1 MGGKG
6 SGGARVNT
14 GPKPVDD
21 ATMALRGSRPR
32 RKPALATSRP
42 TAQAVMEVVACP
54 DDLPTDQKAVWD
66 ALAPEAM
73 KQHTLTS
80 ATASA
85 FRDLCEAIVIKRLML
100 AQIQADGMTL
110 VDVSVDGA
118 GVEHQSL
125 KAHPLLA
132 KHQGMMVR
140 VEAGMAR
147 FLLTATGKPSV
158 VTEEP
163 VDEFS
168 EFDAGPQLVKGR
180 M

>member
-1 MGGKG
+1 MGGRG

-14 GPKPVDD
+14 GPKPMDE
-21 ATMALRGSRPR
+21 ATLALRGSRPR
-32 RKPALATSRP
+32 RKPVLAVSRP
-42 TAQAVMEVVACP
+42 ANLPQQAPERVNCP
-54 DDLPTDQKAVWD
+54 EDLPIDQKAVWD

-73 KQHTLTS
+73 AQRTLTS

-100 AQIQADGMTL
+100 AQIQTDGMTL

-125 KAHPLLA
+125 RAHPLLA

-140 VEAGMAR
+140 VESGMAR

-158 VTEEP
+158 EQAAP
-163 VDEFS
+163 VDEFA
-168 EFDAGPQLVKGR
+168 EFDGPQLVKGA
-180 M
+180 